1 MFFGLTNSPVT
12 FQAIM
17 NDILRDLI
25 DIGNIAVFIDN
36 ILVEMNDEK
45 KYDKIVG
52 KVLRRIKENDL
63 YIKPKKYIQKVKK
76 IDFLGLV
83 IKTEEIKMQEK
94 KMAGILEWPR
104 SKTVKEVQ
112 KFLEL
117 ANYYRRFV
125 KDFAKLAK
133 PLYKLVRKDKKW
145 NWGEEQ
151 EIVFKK
157 LKRVFMT
164 RLVLVAPNLN
174 KKMRVEADVSE
185 YAIEGVLSMKYENEK

>member
-1 MFFGLTNSPVT
+1 
-12 FQAIM
+12 
-17 NDILRDLI
+17 
-25 DIGNIAVFIDN
+25 
-36 ILVEMNDEK
+36 
-45 KYDKIVG
+45 
-52 KVLRRIKENDL
+52 
-63 YIKPKKYIQKVKK
+63 
-76 IDFLGLV
+76 
-83 IKTEEIKMQEK
+83 MQEK

-157 LKRVFMT
+157 LKRVFTM